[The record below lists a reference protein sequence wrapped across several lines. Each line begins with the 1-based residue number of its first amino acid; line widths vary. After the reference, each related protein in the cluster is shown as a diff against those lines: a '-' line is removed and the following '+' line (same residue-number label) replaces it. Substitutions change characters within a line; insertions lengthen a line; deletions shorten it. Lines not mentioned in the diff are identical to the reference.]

1 MFFYQR
7 FVLGR
12 GGPTGVAGVEG
23 DDTAA
28 LPGGQVQRL
37 LEDWHRAQAGRK
49 DAQMAIAGL
58 ISSVVVRGSSDPRFF
73 E

>member
-1 MFFYQR
+1 MFSYQR

-28 LPGGQVQRL
+28 LPGGQVERL

-49 DAQMAIAGL
+49 DTQMAW
-58 ISSVVVRGSSDPRFF
+58 SVDPQILGFLNKF
-73 E
+73 